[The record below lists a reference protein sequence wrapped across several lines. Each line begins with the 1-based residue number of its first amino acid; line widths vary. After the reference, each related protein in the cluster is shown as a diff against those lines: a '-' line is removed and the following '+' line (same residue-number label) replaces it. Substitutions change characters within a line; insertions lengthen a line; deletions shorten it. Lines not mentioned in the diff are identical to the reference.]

1 MKFFKI
7 TPRRRHRDWDLSST
21 DLSGFLRQDP
31 SANTSLLSTATTG
44 WWTFDEM
51 ATEPRSVAGKAKV
64 FFLGDEAKSKEEK
77 RLVQKIDFF
86 ILTYCCLSYFFNYLD
101 RAAFANAY
109 VAGLR
114 EALHMK
120 GHDYNTVLS
129 VTTAGMV
136 VGQIPHGLVIGL
148 KVVRPRI
155 WLPSM
160 VLVWSFLTMVSAAV
174 KTTPQLCAIR
184 FLLGLAEASTYSGA
198 IYIMGS
204 WYKPQEIAK
213 RTAIFTA
220 SGQVGTMFAGV
231 MMAAIYKGLG
241 GIAGLAGWQ
250 WVFIIDGIITL
261 PIAFFGFFYFP
272 DVPENTNAQYL
283 SDAEKKLAVGR
294 LPPVVKN
301 SHSVN
306 PFSLLKRL
314 ALMPTFWIFMLWSP
328 VCSCL
333 EAWVVQGNFIIWLKY
348 HAEHFTQIQINTY
361 PLGVQAVGI
370 VTNILAAWYMDATG
384 TRLPMVVL
392 VCLLQVVSASM
403 LLVRNL
409 PFAGTMFAF
418 YLSGSSYMVN
428 PLIFGWASIILQRSG
443 DEAVRSVTIY
453 AMNVGAT
460 TLYTFWGIVFFAAD
474 EAPYWKKGAISMI
487 VCSVLVLILMGFVIK
502 IDKDSL
508 AKYGSMTVDD
518 FEAAEV
524 RRTETAADGSGSG
537 SDDQK
542 TKSASTTTPIED
554 PKTV

>member
-1 MKFFKI
+1 
-7 TPRRRHRDWDLSST
+7 
-21 DLSGFLRQDP
+21 
-31 SANTSLLSTATTG
+31 
-44 WWTFDEM
+44 M
-51 ATEPRSVAGKAKV
+51 ATENRGTGNKVKV

-136 VGQIPHGLVIGL
+136 VGQIPHGIVIGL
-148 KVVRPRI
+148 QIVRPKI

-160 VLVWSFLTMVSAAV
+160 VLVWAGLTMVSAAV
-174 KTTPQLCAIR
+174 KTTAQLCVVR
-184 FLLGLAEASTYSGA
+184 FFLGLAEASTYSGA

-204 WYKPQEIAK
+204 WYKPQEISK

-220 SGQVGTMFAGV
+220 SGQVGTMFAGA

-241 GIAGLAGWQ
+241 GVGGLGGWQ

-261 PIAFFGFFYFP
+261 PIALFGFFYFP
-272 DVPENTNAQYL
+272 DIPENTNARYL
-283 SDAEKKLAVGR
+283 SESEKKLAVGR

-306 PFSLLKRL
+306 PFSLLRRL
-314 ALMPTFWIFMLWSP
+314 ALMPGFWILVLWSP
-328 VCSCL
+328 LCATL
-333 EAWVVQGNFIIWLKY
+333 EAWVVQGNFILWLKY
-348 HAEHFTQIQINTY
+348 HAEHFTQSQINTY

-370 VTNILAAWYMDATG
+370 VTNILAAWHMDATG
-384 TRLPMVVL
+384 TRVPMVLL
-392 VCLLQVVSASM
+392 VCIIQIVCAAM
-403 LLVRNL
+403 LLVPTL

-443 DEAVRSVTIY
+443 DEAVRSVTVY

-460 TLYTFWGIVFFAAD
+460 TLYTFWGIIFYAAD
-474 EAPYWKKGAISMI
+474 EAPYWKKGAIVMI
-487 VCSVLVLILMGFVIK
+487 VCSVLVLGFMGLVIK
-502 IDKDSL
+502 MDKDSL

-518 FEAAEV
+518 FEAA
-524 RRTETAADGSGSG
+524 AASRHLQTPPDGDKSD

-542 TKSASTTTPIED
+542 NSSSSKVTAI
-554 PKTV
+554 